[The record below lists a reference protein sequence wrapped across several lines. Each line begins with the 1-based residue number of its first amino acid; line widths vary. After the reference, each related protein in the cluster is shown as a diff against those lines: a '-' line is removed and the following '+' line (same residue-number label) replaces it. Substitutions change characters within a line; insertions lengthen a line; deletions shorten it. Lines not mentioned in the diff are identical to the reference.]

1 MKKIGI
7 ASAVLTLG
15 LTAAC
20 GGGPASSSEDGV
32 LKFGA
37 VLAHTTLDPDLLP
50 LAQMS
55 SYVSPL
61 YDSLT
66 FLASDESV
74 QPLLATEWETDE
86 DDDGPY
92 LDMTLR
98 EELSFSD
105 ETPFTADTVI
115 ANVERSQE
123 VEGSTNA
130 GDLAGTTVE
139 AIDTHQVRFRNEDG
153 VGALP
158 RLLAGPAGMMISDRA
173 IEDGTDLTEEAAGI
187 GPFTL
192 TNIQPNRVVYTASED
207 YWDEEAA
214 GTETL
219 EIQYMADDAKLNAI
233 RSGELDLTILPQ
245 KMVPSAEDAG
255 YETEHSLGA
264 ENYTFSFN
272 TELEPFDDERVREA
286 VSLSLDQ
293 QAICDGLLEGECVP
307 TGQFFSAGSNAYN
320 PDIELEN
327 FPFDMDRA
335 QELITE
341 AGAEGAEVEIVTVAG
356 NQVFEQLATMVQGQ
370 LDEIGLDVSVTPVA
384 PPQVVSRFTA
394 EKDVAMA
401 FGATGNAY
409 DPSVTLTRYGLVDG
423 LYNPG
428 GLENP
433 EVEEL
438 AREALMETD
447 QEKRTEIYQEISGL
461 FDASGLVTSVL
472 TPESVYVISPDVE
485 GWESPWAPSYPSF
498 RGLSN

>member
-7 ASAVLTLG
+7 AAAVLTLG

-20 GGGPASSSEDGV
+20 GGGSESSSEDGV

-55 SYVSPL
+55 AYVTPL

-66 FLASDESV
+66 LLGPDENV
-74 QPLLATEWETDE
+74 EPLLATEWEAGE

-98 EELSFSD
+98 EELSFPD
-105 ETPFTADTVI
+105 GTAFTTDTVV
-115 ANVERSQE
+115 ANLQRSQE
-123 VEGSTNA
+123 LEGSTNA
-130 GDLAGTTVE
+130 ADLAPYTAE
-139 AIDTHQVRFRNEDG
+139 ALDTHQVRFRSEQG

-158 RLLAGPAGMMISDRA
+158 RILAGPAGMMVSDQA
-173 IEDGTDLTEEAAGI
+173 IEDDMDLTDESAGI
-187 GPFTL
+187 GSFTL
-192 TNIQPNRVVYTASED
+192 TNVQPNRIVYTASED
-207 YWDEEAA
+207 YWDDEAA
-214 GTETL
+214 ATETL

-233 RSGELDLTILPQ
+233 RSGDLDLTILPQ

-255 YETEHSLGA
+255 YETERNLGA

-307 TGQFFSAGSNAYN
+307 TGQFFSAGTNAYD
-320 PDIELEN
+320 PDLELEQ

-341 AGAEGAEVEIVTVAG
+341 ADAEGAEVEIVTVAG

-370 LDEIGLDVSVTPVA
+370 LNEIGLEASVSPVA
-384 PPQVVSRFTA
+384 PPQVISRFTA

-401 FGATGNAY
+401 FGATGNAF
-409 DPSVTLTRYGLVDG
+409 DPSVTLTRYGLAGG

-438 AREALMETD
+438 AREALLETD
-447 QEKRTEIYQEISGL
+447 QETRTEIYREISGL
-461 FDASGLVTSVL
+461 FDASGLVTPVL